1 MIPLLR
7 RQQGWRVPRRVGTR
21 EQGPSPPH
29 LRPLYHEGEP
39 ENAPGGG
46 LVVGVVRHHLRS
58 AAIRLRSAWLQIFQT
73 AVAACLAWFVAVLI
87 LGVDRPTFAPIAAVI
102 SLGLAVGE
110 RGRRAVE
117 LTLGVAF
124 GVALADLLVSVV
136 GVGAVQAGAVVVLA
150 MGLAVFLG
158 GGEVGVKEAA
168 ISALIIMI
176 TFRSSQ
182 AGIPIERFL
191 EALIG
196 GGTALLVNAL
206 LPIDPERMVED
217 AAFPVFAE
225 SAAVLEEVADA
236 LEEGDARR
244 AQRAYVKAREIDAR
258 VAGLKEA
265 VAAGRETARLA
276 PPRRGSLG
284 HMDLYASEADQIDL
298 TVRDVRALARAALS
312 VVQPE
317 GSAPERLLAAIRGLA
332 RATEALAAY
341 LQTAG
346 DPPDETRRLALEAAT
361 EASALL
367 EEHEDLASNL
377 GTNALVDQIHSSA
390 VDLIGGTGMDR
401 AAALQALEE
410 ATGRASW

>member
-1 MIPLLR
+1 M
-7 RQQGWRVPRRVGTR
+7 V
-21 EQGPSPPH
+21 S
-29 LRPLYHEGEP
+29 
-39 ENAPGGG
+39 
-46 LVVGVVRHHLRS
+46 VVRQRLHS
-58 AAIRLRSAWLQIFQT
+58 AAIRLRSAWLQILQT
-73 AVAACLAWFVAVLI
+73 AVAACVAWFVAVLV

-110 RGRRAVE
+110 RARRAVE

-124 GVALADLLVSVV
+124 GVVLADLLVSLV
-136 GVGAVQAGAVVVLA
+136 GVGAVQAGAVVVVA

-158 GGEVGVKEAA
+158 GGDIGVKEAA

-196 GGTALLVNAL
+196 GGTALVVNAL

-217 AAFPVFAE
+217 AAFPVFEE

-258 VAGLKEA
+258 VRGLKEA

-276 PPRRGSLG
+276 PPRRRSLG
-284 HMDLYASEADQIDL
+284 HMDLYAGAADQIDL

-317 GSAPERLLAAIRGLA
+317 ASAPERLLAAIRGLA

-341 LQTAG
+341 LQSSG
-346 DPPDETRRLALEAAT
+346 DPPDETRRLALEAAR

-367 EEHEDLASNL
+367 EEHEDLARNL
-377 GTNALVDQIHSSA
+377 GINALVDQIHSSA

-401 AAALQALEE
+401 AEALQALEE

>member
-1 MIPLLR
+1 MVSVA
-7 RQQGWRVPRRVGTR
+7 RQRL
-21 EQGPSPPH
+21 H
-29 LRPLYHEGEP
+29 
-39 ENAPGGG
+39 
-46 LVVGVVRHHLRS
+46 S
-58 AAIRLRSAWLQIFQT
+58 AAIRLRNGWLQILQT
-73 AVAACLAWFVAVLI
+73 AVAAGLAWFLAVLI

-102 SLGLAVGE
+102 ALGLAVGE
-110 RGRRAVE
+110 RARRAVE

-124 GVALADLLVSVV
+124 GVVLADLLVSVV
-136 GVGAVQAGAVVVLA
+136 GVGAVQAGTVVVLA
-150 MGLAVFLG
+150 MALAVFLG
-158 GGEVGVKEAA
+158 GEDLGVKEAA

-196 GGTALLVNAL
+196 GGTALLINAL
-206 LPIDPERMVED
+206 IPVNPERMVED
-217 AAFPVFAE
+217 AAYPVFDE

-236 LEEGDARR
+236 LEDGDAKRV
-244 AQRAYVKAREIDAR
+244 QRAYVKAREIDAR

-284 HMDLYASEADQIDL
+284 HMDLYAGAADQIDL

-317 GSAPERLLAAIRGLA
+317 AEDPVPERLPAAIRGLA
-332 RATEALAAY
+332 RATEALATY
-341 LQTAG
+341 LQTSG
-346 DPPDETRRLALEAAT
+346 DPPDETRRLALQAAR
-361 EASALL
+361 EASTLL
-367 EEHEDLASNL
+367 EEHEDLARNL
-377 GTNALVDQIHSSA
+377 GANALVDQIHSSA

-401 AAALQALEE
+401 SEALQALEE

>member
-1 MIPLLR
+1 M
-7 RQQGWRVPRRVGTR
+7 
-21 EQGPSPPH
+21 
-29 LRPLYHEGEP
+29 
-39 ENAPGGG
+39 
-46 LVVGVVRHHLRS
+46 VGVVRHRLHS
-58 AAIRLRSAWLQIFQT
+58 AAIRLRSAWLPILQT
-73 AVAACLAWFVAVLI
+73 AVAACLAWFLAVLI
-87 LGVDRPTFAPIAAVI
+87 LGLERPTFAPIAAVI
-102 SLGLAVGE
+102 SLGLAVSE
-110 RGRRAVE
+110 RGRRALE

-136 GVGAVQAGAVVVLA
+136 GVGALQAGAVVLLA

-158 GGEVGVKEAA
+158 GGDVGVKEAA
-168 ISALIIMI
+168 ISAMIIMI
-176 TFRSSQ
+176 TFTPSA
-182 AGIPIERFL
+182 AGFPIERFL

-196 GGTALLVNAL
+196 GGTALLINAL
-206 LPIDPERMVED
+206 LPVNPERMVED
-217 AAFPVFAE
+217 AAYPVFAE

-236 LEEGDARR
+236 LENGDAER

-276 PPRRGSLG
+276 PPRRRSLG
-284 HMDLYASEADQIDL
+284 HMELYTRAADQIDL

-317 GSAPERLLAAIRGLA
+317 DPAPERLLAAIRGLA

-341 LQTAG
+341 LQTSG
-346 DPPDETRRLALEAAT
+346 DPPDQTCRLALKAAS
-361 EASALL
+361 EASTLL

-377 GTNALVDQIHSSA
+377 GINALVDQIHSSA

-401 AAALQALEE
+401 AAALRALEE